1 MVKSKTYKQSVTLNK
16 RKRGILRK
24 AIELATICGQHVYI
38 AIADPKSKTL
48 AEYKSDAKFDLKTY
62 ENFELYDNEDYE
74 ALSNKF
80 ITKKQLDQ
88 IQNRH
93 RDGVMEPGEML
104 KMSETGSTTDDSVDN
119 ILSKLVPNFGKKALS
134 QKIKKNIKMEKLPKI

>member
-48 AEYKSDAKFDLKTY
+48 AEYKSDAKFDVNEY
-62 ENFELYDNEDYE
+62 ENFEVYDNEDYE

-80 ITKKQLDQ
+80 ITRRQLDE

-93 RDGVMEPGEML
+93 REY
-104 KMSETGSTTDDSVDN
+104 
-119 ILSKLVPNFGKKALS
+119 I
-134 QKIKKNIKMEKLPKI
+134 